1 MDYILNKIYKL
12 LIKFGIK
19 NIKVYGTYLNK
30 ITYFY
35 HFKIFIKNETIYYY
49 LNLRH
54 LFSSLIT
61 FFVFC
66 IFYYFDICI
75 IPNNFLDLIK
85 NLLGLLFFFKCTVI
99 IYNLF
104 YGLYLKFVYDDDV
117 RLVHT
122 ISSILLF
129 INFLINISI
138 IYKVFN
144 IQDLDYILQYN
155 ILYVIDFIM
164 LNIIK
169 LYNNYIIITTEQIIC
184 VKNFIVYPFFIIIL
198 SFILSFIFSFFF
210 KGKLKESLFSFFSL
224 FVEYMHI
231 DLIEV
236 PVKYEIKTKIVLKI

>member
-1 MDYILNKIYKL
+1 MGKIIYYLFFKIYTKYSE
-12 LIKFGIK
+12 I
-19 NIKVYGTYLNK
+19 
-30 ITYFY
+30 
-35 HFKIFIKNETIYYY
+35 IYCY
-49 LNLRH
+49 LNLRS

-129 INFLINISI
+129 VNFLINLTLLYS
-138 IYKVFN
+138 VFGIEN
-144 IQDLDYILQYN
+144 IDYILQYN

-164 LNIIK
+164 LSIIK
-169 LYNNYIIITTEQIIC
+169 LYNYHVMITDSKIASIQ
-184 VKNFIVYPFFIIIL
+184 NFISYPIFFLLGLFFIIKYVKGDFKYYYCSYFIKYIYI
-198 SFILSFIFSFFF
+198 SDFILN
-210 KGKLKESLFSFFSL
+210 K
-224 FVEYMHI
+224 VH
-231 DLIEV
+231 EV
-236 PVKYEIKTKIVLKI
+236 YKRKIQNI